1 MKELKVYDKIKDIR
15 NGQIYLLDYFTVR
28 IAKSFDLVKD
38 KEVLSFLD
46 IVIPEN
52 KTAFQEY
59 TKYLFRIT
67 AQSVSTIKIQH
78 AYTREFLHFWKK
90 KLWLYRI

>member
-1 MKELKVYDKIKDIR
+1 MTCECLIYRRIKH
-15 NGQIYLLDYFTVR
+15 
-28 IAKSFDLVKD
+28 KSGKTGKRQHF
-38 KEVLSFLD
+38 SFLD